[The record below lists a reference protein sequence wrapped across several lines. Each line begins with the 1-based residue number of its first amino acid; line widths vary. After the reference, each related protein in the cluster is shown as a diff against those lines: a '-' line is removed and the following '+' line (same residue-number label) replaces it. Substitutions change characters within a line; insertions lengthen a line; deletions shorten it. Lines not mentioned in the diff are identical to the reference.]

1 MHLTSKAGSMRYS
14 GKTVPEESGAWG
26 WLLPVGGAPRKETPA
41 AHGTVVE
48 ISPACLRLQTPSDAL
63 RGFAAVGTYALGVWM
78 TFGAV
83 FFMVKFD
90 ASTRGYD
97 SFDFILVSALSIAL
111 ALVGLISGFKL
122 TFSRAFDSVIFS
134 RRLRRIYYWEKKGG
148 WKSVDYDR
156 AAAFVPKLRMTTAT
170 GSNVLYPLRVVEF
183 LPGTRRVN
191 TGVSPTVPFAQPQS
205 AAQLWEFI
213 RCYMDE
219 DPAALPPVA
228 LLPDH
233 RANAYAWMDREL
245 FPTVSG
251 QAASPERYI
260 RGFVILV
267 LRVRLLRAELV
278 GILDSA
284 AWQSAGVAA
293 GAGRYLGVGRRES
306 LSHHPFHA
314 GGAIGDRGQA
324 ASYEEALAR
333 GQCRGIVHLGG
344 AAGVVHGG
352 VRAVYVTDWSG
363 DRQWGKARAG
373 RASPWSRT
381 KAGHGDG
388 CSRSRPRQRARR
400 LRHFPTVAW
409 WKLRPPA
416 CG

>member
-63 RGFAAVGTYALGVWM
+63 RGFAAVGAYALGVWM
-78 TFGAV
+78 AFGAV

-122 TFSRAFDSVIFS
+122 TFSKVFDSVIFS

-156 AAAFVPKLRMTTAT
+156 ATPFVPKLRMTTTT

-213 RCYMDE
+213 RCYMDQY
-219 DPAALPPVA
+219 PAALPPVA

-245 FPTVSG
+245 FSQSVDRQHHLKGTFGALSFWFFACVYYAPNWVEYWIRRRGNRPALPPELADTLAWEG
-251 QAASPERYI
+251 ENPYRIIPPSPVEQLAI
-260 RGFVILV
+260 EG
-267 LRVRLLRAELV
+267 RLPHMMKR
-278 GILDSA
+278 
-284 AWQSAGVAA
+284 W
-293 GAGRYLGVGRRES
+293 
-306 LSHHPFHA
+306 
-314 GGAIGDRGQA
+314 
-324 ASYEEALAR
+324 
-333 GQCRGIVHLGG
+333 
-344 AAGVVHGG
+344 
-352 VRAVYVTDWSG
+352 RAVSAVGLFIWAVLPVS
-363 DRQWGKARAG
+363 
-373 RASPWSRT
+373 
-381 KAGHGDG
+381 
-388 CSRSRPRQRARR
+388 CM
-400 LRHFPTVAW
+400 VAFV
-409 WKLRPPA
+409 LFT
-416 CG
+416 